1 MLIVGGLTPAL
12 SGLAMSP
19 RHQSVKSASVVTSTI
34 AGALITPPAAYAS
47 QLGGIARVVK
57 QKPPITGAFLFNCL
71 NIVYNVR
78 NITYIRAH
86 YGK

>member
-12 SGLAMSP
+12 SRLAMSP

-47 QLGGIARVVK
+47 PFYSFVAVK
-57 QKPPITGAFLFNCL
+57 G
-71 NIVYNVR
+71 
-78 NITYIRAH
+78 
-86 YGK
+86 